1 MATLVLSTVGMAVGG
16 PIGGAIGAL
25 VGSRIDKAIGGSGR
39 REGPR
44 LQELRLTTSS
54 YGSPVPRHFGKVRA
68 SGSII
73 WATDLVESREKSGG
87 GKGKPSVTSYSYSVS
102 FAVALSSR
110 PITGIGRIWADG
122 NLLRGAAGDLKVGGQ
137 FRLYRGFGDQLP
149 DPLLASACG
158 PQCPAFRGLAY
169 CVFEDLQLADFGNRI
184 PALTFEIFADDG
196 DVSLSQMIDAQD
208 HAVSVAHSLPA
219 LAGFSE
225 EGGPLISSL
234 EAIGE
239 LYPFSCNA
247 SGQTL
252 SISSADDATSEAAL
266 LPPPAVDPTGDSFGT
281 TDGHSRSRQ
290 TDLRDV
296 PEGLRYYDLARD
308 FQPGLQRADGR
319 SVPGR
324 NRIIEFPGALAAQ
337 DARRLANQAAER
349 AAWGHER
356 LNWRMAELDASL
368 EPGKLVR
375 VPGRRGIW
383 RIEAWE
389 WRETGVELDLLRL
402 PHGPGRTQ
410 AADAGEVR
418 APRDLQ
424 ATPTYLRAFE
434 LPWNGIG
441 APSDRQIFVAASSG
455 SAGWTGAA
463 LFVQDGSILTPAG
476 STGRLRSVMGN
487 LSASLPPG
495 DPALIDRHNRLEVEL
510 VAPDLI
516 LSSASLDSVAN
527 GANRA
532 LLGDELIQFT
542 HARHIEG
549 RRWELTGL
557 LRGTGGTEKAAM
569 HGHPLGTAFVLLDG
583 TPVRI
588 DAALAGAATSVA
600 ASGIADAE
608 PVYAPIALSG
618 VGQQPLTPVHPQAYL
633 RTSGELQLGWTR
645 RARGSWAW
653 PEAVEV
659 PLVEEA
665 ERYRVGVGD
674 TVAPAL
680 LWDVS
685 APHHVLPAAEYA
697 ALRTQFPGQAIWVR
711 QIGSQAQSDPL
722 LLHILS

>member
-1 MATLVLSTVGMAVGG
+1 MLSTVGMAVGG
-16 PIGGAIGAL
+16 PIGSAIGAL

-68 SGSII
+68 SGCII
-73 WATDLVESREKSGG
+73 WATDLVENREKSGG

-110 PITGIGRIWADG
+110 PIEGIGRIWADG
-122 NLLRGAAGDLKVGGQ
+122 NLLRGAAGDLKVGGE
-137 FRLYRGFGDQLP
+137 FRLYRGFGNQQP
-149 DPLLASACG
+149 DPLLVSACG

-169 CVFEDLQLADFGNRI
+169 CVFENLQLGEFGNRI

-196 DVSLSQMIDAQD
+196 DVSLSRMIETEDQAI
-208 HAVSVAHSLPA
+208 SVAHSLPA

-225 EGGPLISSL
+225 EGGPLIGSL
-234 EAIGE
+234 DAIGE

-252 SISSADDATSEAAL
+252 SISPADDIASEAML
-266 LPPPAVDPTGDSFGT
+266 LPPPAVDPSGDSFGAT
-281 TDGHSRSRQ
+281 SGHSRSRQ
-290 TDLRDV
+290 ADLRDV
-296 PEGLRYYDLARD
+296 PDGLRYYDLARD

-319 SVPGR
+319 SLPGR

-356 LNWRMAELDASL
+356 LSWRMAELDARL

-402 PHGPGRTQ
+402 PHGPGRAQ

-424 ATPTYLRAFE
+424 ATPTHLRAFE
-434 LPWNGIG
+434 LPWSGIG
-441 APSDRQIFVAASSG
+441 APSDRQVYIAASSG

-463 LFVQDGSILTPAG
+463 LFVQNGSILTPVG
-476 STGRLRSVMGN
+476 STGRQRSVIGN
-487 LSASLPPG
+487 LLAPLPAG
-495 DPALIDRHNRLEVEL
+495 DPALIDRETCLQVEL

-527 GANRA
+527 GKNRA
-532 LLGDELIQFT
+532 LLGNELIQFT
-542 HARHIEG
+542 HARHVEG

-557 LRGTGGTEKAAM
+557 LRGIGGTEHSAR
-569 HGHPLGTAFVLLDG
+569 HGHPPGTDFVLLDD
-583 TPVRI
+583 TQVRI

-608 PVYAPIALSG
+608 PVYAPISLAG
-618 VGQQPLTPVHPQAYL
+618 IGQKPPTPVHPRVHL
-633 RTSGELQLGWTR
+633 RSSGELQLGWTR

-659 PLVEEA
+659 PLVEET
-665 ERYRVGVGD
+665 ERYHVGIGD
-674 TVAPAL
+674 SVAPSMI
-680 LWDVS
+680 WEVS
-685 APHHVLPAAEYA
+685 APHHIVASAQYA
-697 ALRTQFPGQAIWVR
+697 AMQAQFPGQAIWVR